1 MFQQQLLYHFLF
13 SSHLTR
19 PPLGPL
25 SLPSPSCLPACLP
38 QRNLF
43 LVEDAEARFARA
55 QRRQLSGQRQRGER
69 ERPAKA
75 EDVVRLY
82 DALLAIVSE
91 LNELAVHVGGAA
103 GEALLDDCA
112 AKVRHWGLRHTPALA
127 LVCVCAPVK
136 ASLSPDPCE

>member
-1 MFQQQLLYHFLF
+1 
-13 SSHLTR
+13 
-19 PPLGPL
+19 
-25 SLPSPSCLPACLP
+25 
-38 QRNLF
+38 
-43 LVEDAEARFARA
+43 LVEDAEARFAGT

-82 DALLAIVSE
+82 DALLATVTE

-112 AKVRHWGLRHTPALA
+112 AKVRTHWGLRHTPALA
-127 LVCVCAPVK
+127 VVCVRVPLC
-136 ASLSPDPCE
+136 